1 MRKPSA
7 SCVCGIRAPAAGGA
21 CLKRAALESERM
33 PSYGYKTVFPFLT
46 RQHAPPVSPGFLP
59 AGLFKCPPSCLVLN
73 SRLVFAWLLCAPRFS
88 PMADLARPVA
98 SNDRPRVWRGASYG
112 QCARPAPIIWHL
124 CRLLRAHDSA
134 IALCKNL
141 QNIIF
146 TYYLAQMIA
155 RCRRGVRGMRGVQI
169 ASPSPT
175 SIQTEARRTAAS
187 SVLSPPL
194 PP

>member
-1 MRKPSA
+1 MCTPYYQPDVACGSCTDPARRMRKPSA

-46 RQHAPPVSPGFLP
+46 RQHAPPVFPGFLP

-98 SNDRPRVWRGASYG
+98 SNDRPR
-112 QCARPAPIIWHL
+112 L
-124 CRLLRAHDSA
+124 E
-134 IALCKNL
+134 
-141 QNIIF
+141 
-146 TYYLAQMIA
+146 
-155 RCRRGVRGMRGVQI
+155 RCFLWSMCT
-169 ASPSPT
+169 PSPYHL
-175 SIQTEARRTAAS
+175 AP
-187 SVLSPPL
+187 LSPP
-194 PP
+194 PRA